1 MFPGP
6 LSHASLLY
14 NKEYPKNCQ
23 KPFIKFLP
31 DESSIFGWVAHIID
45 IILTIGVMMSVDVGA
60 GDKVIV
66 HVKDIGQ
73 QGLGGLLFKVKL
85 LHLVLHHDGLPGDL
99 LPWSSHS

>member
-1 MFPGP
+1 MSNFSP
-6 LSHASLLY
+6 H
-14 NKEYPKNCQ
+14 
-23 KPFIKFLP
+23 
-31 DESSIFGWVAHIID
+31 ESSIFGWVAHIID